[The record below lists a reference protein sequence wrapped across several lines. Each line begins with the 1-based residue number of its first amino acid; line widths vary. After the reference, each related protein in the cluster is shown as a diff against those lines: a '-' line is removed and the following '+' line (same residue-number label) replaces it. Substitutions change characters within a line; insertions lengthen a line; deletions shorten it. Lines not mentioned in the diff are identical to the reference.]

1 MKENDETVFGLK
13 AKEENFSRSLSEKR
27 SLGVLSRGESGVMT
41 KSLWWVV
48 VVVTHAKLGAPDL
61 TSHHFHKFVKVN
73 RAGPVRVDLLD
84 HHVQIVVGQLI
95 VQLPQDLAQAAGG
108 DEAVTFLVVQTER
121 LPEFLLQG
129 LLVLLNDELGRERH
143 ELGEL
148 DLTGTILV
156 DLLDHLLEDLAV
168 EGLAHQPEDFG
179 HRLGRDAASLV
190 AVEAVEGLLQ
200 DGNLLWWEIIHCWLL
215 LIGLR
220 GLHEE
225 QKGKTIRKSIIT
237 VHTTQH

>member
-1 MKENDETVFGLK
+1 MKLIFFVLK
-13 AKEENFSRSLSEKR
+13 ANIREFATVVGKIR
-27 SLGVLSRGESGVMT
+27 VMT
-41 KSLWWVV
+41 KSLWVWWV

-73 RAGPVRVDLLD
+73 RARPVRVDFLD
-84 HHVQIVVGQLI
+84 HHVQIVVGQLV

-121 LPEFLLQG
+121 LPEFLLQC
-129 LLVLLNDELGRERH
+129 LLVLLNDELGRQRD

-200 DGNLLWWEIIHCWLL
+200 DGNLLWWEIIHGWLL
-215 LIGLR
+215 LIGL
-220 GLHEE
+220 HE
-225 QKGKTIRKSIIT
+225 QKGKTISKSIIT
-237 VHTTQH
+237 VTTQH

>member
-1 MKENDETVFGLK
+1 MKENDETFGFK
-13 AKEENFSRSLSEKR
+13 GAKSKRTSFLSIQGKFREC
-27 SLGVLSRGESGVMT
+27 VCCRGESGDDEIA
-41 KSLWWVV
+41 VV
-48 VVVTHAKLGAPDL
+48 VVGGGDTRKLGAPDL

-73 RAGPVRVDLLD
+73 RARPVRVDLLD

-108 DEAVTFLVVQTER
+108 DETVTFLVVQTER
-121 LPEFLLQG
+121 LPQLLLQRF
-129 LLVLLNDELGRERH
+129 LVLLNDELGGERH

-179 HRLGRDAASLV
+179 HRLGRDAAGLV

-215 LIGLR
+215 
-220 GLHEE
+220 
-225 QKGKTIRKSIIT
+225 
-237 VHTTQH
+237 